1 MKKILFSLLIFMI
14 SCQNND
20 LESKKKKLDNL
31 KNSLVETYS
40 EIEKLEK
47 EITLLD
53 SNFIQKNYE
62 LITVAK
68 LNNKPFVHE
77 IELRGN
83 IESRK
88 NVVIVTEVA
97 GKYLSVN
104 VSEGQFVKPAINNTT
119 LLLINEQ
126 VITIDNFSEYIL
138 KNQLITYKFLNIK
151 NIFKRRIQGN

>member
-53 SNFIQKNYE
+53 SNFIQKNYDLVFICDVNS
-62 LITVAK
+62 LISKKFFFKRTAR
-68 LNNKPFVHE
+68 NW
-77 IELRGN
+77 
-83 IESRK
+83 K
-88 NVVIVTEVA
+88 N
-97 GKYLSVN
+97 LS
-104 VSEGQFVKPAINNTT
+104 INAR
-119 LLLINEQ
+119 I
-126 VITIDNFSEYIL
+126 
-138 KNQLITYKFLNIK
+138 IK
-151 NIFKRRIQGN
+151 NKK